1 MWWDW
6 SGEGSRGGV
15 KDSGFGIWAVNSTI
29 NWDSHINPAGGEG
42 EGYGREDH
50 ESFEYVHFQGICGIF
65 KFRCQRDR
73 YKYDSD
79 AQEKDVTGNMYLQP
93 STLFRACKKMEWF

>member
-79 AQEKDVTGNMYLQP
+79 AQEKDVTGNTYLQP